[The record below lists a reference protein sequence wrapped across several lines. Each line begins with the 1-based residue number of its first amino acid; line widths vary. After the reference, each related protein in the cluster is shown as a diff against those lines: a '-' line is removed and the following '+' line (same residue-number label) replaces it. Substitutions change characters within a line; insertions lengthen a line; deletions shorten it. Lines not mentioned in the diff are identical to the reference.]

1 MDESTYVSI
10 RERAVYDRQKSTLT
24 PFKGW
29 ALDALGELDR
39 VSPGLLLHAFGASP
53 KWRQSVFLA
62 IGTGVL
68 LNPDVFLTRA
78 NGERPDE
85 CCWKKV
91 QRDLAESLIA
101 MTPRRIVEAALGD
114 VPDGLGGSLAKLGGQ
129 PMRHSEDYITL
140 VELLSSAES
149 GMKLRAKTL
158 LQLNRLDA
166 DLLAAV
172 LQLDEIALIPGVL
185 CRVGDKLEAVRLNR
199 RIAAIRLV
207 ASGASF
213 DALRHSLNSQP
224 FRGHNFASS
233 WVSKADRPPVVHE
246 PLDLHPDFERI
257 TPASAEAVGREFSNC
272 LKHKTGQL
280 VSGVW
285 GAWVWRPGSLIAT
298 VTSCVEGPLLTG
310 VYGHANREA
319 PPEHTDEL
327 KKVLQD
333 LGVHCFT
340 RKEVP
345 DELRILT
352 MGEFSQCVVDEEF
365 E

>member
-10 RERAVYDRQKSTLT
+10 RGRAIHDRQRSILR
-24 PFKGW
+24 PFEGW

-68 LNPDVFLTRA
+68 LNPDMFLTRA

-85 CCWKKV
+85 HPWKNV
-91 QRDLAESLIA
+91 QVDLAESLIA
-101 MTPRRIVEAALGD
+101 MTPRQIIQAALGD

-129 PMRHSEDYITL
+129 PMRHSVDYITL
-140 VELLSSAES
+140 VGLLTSADS

-172 LQLDEIALIPGVL
+172 LELDEIALIPAL
-185 CRVGDKLEAVRLNR
+185 LSRVRDKSEASRLNR

-207 ASGASF
+207 ASGASLE
-213 DALRHSLNSQP
+213 ALRHSLNSQP
-224 FRGHNFASS
+224 FRGHDFANS
-233 WVSKADRPPVVHE
+233 WLSKADQPPVVHE
-246 PLDLHPDFERI
+246 PLDLHPDFERV

-319 PPEHTDEL
+319 PPEHVRML

-340 RKEVP
+340 RKDVP
-345 DELRILT
+345 DELSILT
-352 MGEFSQCVVDEEF
+352 TGEFGRFVVDDEF

>member
-10 RERAVYDRQKSTLT
+10 RGQATYDLQRRTLR
-24 PFKGW
+24 PFEGW

-39 VSPGLLLHAFGASP
+39 VSPGFLLHAFAASP

-68 LNPDVFLTRA
+68 VNPDVFLTRA

-85 CCWKKV
+85 HSWKDV
-91 QRDLAESLIA
+91 QADLAASLIA
-101 MTPRRIVEAALGD
+101 MTPRRIVQAALGD

-129 PMRHSEDYITL
+129 PMRYSEDYISL
-140 VELLSSAES
+140 VGLLASADS

-158 LQLNRLDA
+158 LQLNRLDS

-172 LQLDEIALIPGVL
+172 LELDEIALIPTL
-185 CRVGDKLEAVRLNR
+185 LSRVRDKQEASRLNK

-207 ASGASF
+207 ASGASLE
-213 DALRHSLNSQP
+213 ALRHSLHSQP
-224 FRGHNFASS
+224 FRGHDFVDS
-233 WVSKADRPPVVHE
+233 WLSKADRPPVVHE

-285 GAWVWRPGSLIAT
+285 GAWVWRPGRLIAT

-310 VYGHANREA
+310 VYGVANREA
-319 PPEHTDEL
+319 PSEHLGML
-327 KKVLQD
+327 KKVLQG

-340 RKEVP
+340 KKDVP

-352 MGEFSQCVVDEEF
+352 MCAFGQFVLDEEF